1 MTALQRAQQKV
12 GRESYDN
19 YSDDIAWDRRHKHR
33 HAGLAA
39 VYRSRD
45 FVTMLSMIAT
55 CELLADDAP
64 LAPNPDDRAC
74 SKRQWERR
82 MQVWRAHVKN
92 FLQRTA
98 QG

>member
-1 MTALQRAQQKV
+1 MTAQHHAQQKV
-12 GRESYDN
+12 GRGMCDN
-19 YSDDIAWDRRHKHR
+19 YTDDSAWDRRHKHR
-33 HAGLAA
+33 LAGLAA

-45 FVTMLSMIAT
+45 FVLMLSMIAT

-64 LAPNPDDRAC
+64 LAPNPDDRTC

-82 MQVWRAHVKN
+82 MQVFRAHVKN
-92 FLQRTA
+92 FIQQMA

>member
-1 MTALQRAQQKV
+1 MAAQQPVQRKA

-19 YSDDIAWDRRHKHR
+19 YTDDIAWDRRHKHR
-33 HAGLAA
+33 LAGLAA

-45 FVTMLSMIAT
+45 FVTMLNMIAT

-74 SKRQWERR
+74 SKRTWELR
-82 MQVWRAHVKN
+82 MQVFRAAVKS
-92 FLQRTA
+92 FVQQA
-98 QG
+98 AHD